1 MNLAPQSEACRAAD
15 VSARTNPPS
24 GTTTDLA
31 ACDGQGGPA
40 GHGRV
45 FPAADFELAG
55 FYALTWEGA
64 TQTLV
69 ISSEQGEV
77 GRIRHPNAFAL
88 IDNLR
93 GHHSQAARV
102 IYLDGILHCLQLM
115 DGSGFIPE
123 EEETT
128 A

>member
-1 MNLAPQSEACRAAD
+1 MSLAPKSEACCAAELA
-15 VSARTNPPS
+15 ARTNPPS
-24 GTTTDLA
+24 GTTADLA

-40 GHGRV
+40 CHGRA

-102 IYLDGILHCLQLM
+102 IYLDGILHCLQLV
-115 DGSGFIPE
+115 GGGGFTPE